1 MATEQS
7 PHEEPGPTPKH
18 EQLPELTSEHKT
30 ALKRA
35 NLTPK
40 QRLWI
45 AMKPRA
51 TRTQILVALLCA
63 SLGFA
68 LVVQLQVA
76 QQDEFASLRQSDLVN
91 LLDDVTQRTSELEAD
106 LVRLRSQE
114 AELESG
120 SQSNMAALEAAR
132 ENAQVQG
139 ILSGRLPAEG
149 PGISIGVYEGGKEL
163 RAATLFNILEE
174 LRNAGAE
181 AIEVNGLRMVASS
194 HFVDLGRG
202 GIEIDGVRTQAPYLW
217 KAIGDPN
224 TLQPALE
231 IPGGA
236 LSSVRSSDATVAVD
250 ALDKVQIVSTVEVRA
265 PKFAV
270 PLETP

>member
-1 MATEQS
+1 MATEHEPQEDHGPPNKDALPPTLTPDQQS
-7 PHEEPGPTPKH
+7 
-18 EQLPELTSEHKT
+18 

-45 AMKPRA
+45 AMKPRL
-51 TRTQILVALLCA
+51 TRAQTLVALLCA

-106 LVRLRSQE
+106 LVRLRTQE

-120 SQSNMAALEAAR
+120 SQSNLAALEAAH
-132 ENAQVQG
+132 ENARVQG
-139 ILSGRLPAEG
+139 ILSGRLAAQG
-149 PGISIGVYEGGKEL
+149 PGITIGVYEGGKEL
-163 RAATLFNILEE
+163 RAATLFNVLEE

-181 AIEVNGLRMVASS
+181 AVEVNGLRMVTSS
-194 HFVDLGRG
+194 HFVDLSG
-202 GIEIDGVRTQAPYLW
+202 GGVEIDGIRTEGPFLW

-236 LSSVRSSDATVAVD
+236 LSSVRSSDATVTVTPM
-250 ALDKVQIVSTVEVRA
+250 DKVEITATVVITA